1 MFYKRL
7 LDGLCDVVLV
17 CDGPEFADVQ
27 LWWDL
32 WGAVFAFST
41 APAFFFSAN
50 AVTAAAIAVVAVAA
64 ASKNGTREEAAKILD
79 SNVASAH
86 VCVRETPWR
95 ERSSFVA
102 STALLFLLWWL
113 VAFGGCA
120 CGCACGCVVQPS
132 SFHFSFLFRKS
143 QKQRTENREQAL
155 LLLLVLLCFAV
166 TLKDGN
172 RDTWVEGCERG

>member
-1 MFYKRL
+1 MRERKKRQAAVVVVMFYKRL

-64 ASKNGTREEAAKILD
+64 ASRNGTREEAAKILD

-86 VCVRETPWR
+86 VCVRETPWC

-143 QKQRTENREQAL
+143 QKQRTENKLFCCCLSYFAL
-155 LLLLVLLCFAV
+155 L
-166 TLKDGN
+166 
-172 RDTWVEGCERG
+172 